1 MINNKLQNIFICK
14 ILHIYTSLWSFHLKY
29 WLNLRR
35 QNFKLKIKSFK
46 ASIFIL
52 QLRGV
57 RNLFP
62 QVFIFEII
70 SFLSQLS
77 IKVCLFEKSFSGLQK
92 DSVGFGQGSANF
104 LGSNRILLAHGRKP
118 SPPPW
123 HARMTWKLDGTWS
136 LQNVTCRDSF

>member
-1 MINNKLQNIFICK
+1 MQDFTYLYITVIIPSKVLVK
-14 ILHIYTSLWSFHLKY
+14 PKKT
-29 WLNLRR
+29 
-35 QNFKLKIKSFK
+35 NFKLKIKSFK
-46 ASIFIL
+46 ASTFIL

-57 RNLFP
+57 RNLFHFP

-118 SPPPW
+118 SPPL
-123 HARMTWKLDGTWS
+123 LDMPELHENLTGR
-136 LQNVTCRDSF
+136 NSFKT